1 MEETEDSA
9 SDNAAIIANLDNT
22 EFAEEFAFFLEGIE
36 ADPIK
41 NFIEHKLFMNFKPTA
56 AQRVALKTIFNQ
68 ELDSSKKSMV
78 WMEAKTKD
86 GDFDLELIE
95 MTETELYKYMTD
107 KDYDVTKI
115 KIKNK
120 IDFIIGRRGGK
131 TTIAAMLAIYCAI
144 ITNWKPFLHKTPF
157 ATVLL
162 MSHSREF
169 SDEVLE
175 IIRTLIEASPVL
187 KRLVNQKKKNT
198 ASTMNLSVPFIM
210 AGKIIYSRVQ
220 IKVGAASSKTTRGI
234 AACAVICDE
243 IAFWNLDE
251 NMKETDEKIL
261 RAVRPATKQFG
272 RRSFL
277 IKISS
282 PSIKQGILYSE
293 HQKWLKGTLP
303 ASYAVF
309 KAPSW
314 VWNTILPKEEFIEEW
329 ELDED
334 GFNTEYRANFVDS
347 LSFFIQPEF
356 VDMAIVKGV
365 NFQPPEPKKSLVVY
379 RAAIDA
385 AFKKDHFTFSV
396 IGHFE
401 NRVKQYVLKGWEGT
415 KKNPVQAKECAEYIR
430 TICREYGIDEVAADQ
445 YAYEPLREIFAQY
458 GVTLVEKTFTLTFK
472 KQIYYNLK
480 RLIHSQQIDLLDHE
494 RLPTELKA
502 LVIEQT
508 GSGQIRVGH
517 PPGGS
522 DDYAD
527 STAISA
533 FLAVESAGQVGYSM
547 ETTLDDNT
555 NHGIKTDINGRAFT
569 APAPGMLSEAFGYS
583 VNDNSHEFIKDPVT
597 GRLKRAEDPK
607 DEDDDGDSEGP
618 QFIV

>member
-1 MEETEDSA
+1 
-9 SDNAAIIANLDNT
+9 
-22 EFAEEFAFFLEGIE
+22 
-36 ADPIK
+36 
-41 NFIEHKLFMNFKPTA
+41 
-56 AQRVALKTIFNQ
+56 
-68 ELDSSKKSMV
+68 
-78 WMEAKTKD
+78 
-86 GDFDLELIE
+86 
-95 MTETELYKYMTD
+95 
-107 KDYDVTKI
+107 
-115 KIKNK
+115 
-120 IDFIIGRRGGK
+120 
-131 TTIAAMLAIYCAI
+131 
-144 ITNWKPFLHKTPF
+144 
-157 ATVLL
+157 
-162 MSHSREF
+162 
-169 SDEVLE
+169 
-175 IIRTLIEASPVL
+175 
-187 KRLVNQKKKNT
+187 
-198 ASTMNLSVPFIM
+198 MNLSVPFVV
-210 AGKIIYSRVQ
+210 AGKIAYSRVQ

-272 RRSFL
+272 RKSIL

-282 PSIKQGILYSE
+282 PGIKQGVLYNE

-303 ASYAVF
+303 QSYAVF

-356 VDMAIVKGV
+356 IDLAVVRGLT
-365 NFQPPEPKKSLVVY
+365 FQPPEAKKSQVVY

-396 IGHFE
+396 VGHFE
-401 NRVKQYVLKGWEGT
+401 NRVKQFVLKGWAGT

-430 TICREYGIDEVAADQ
+430 TICKEYGIDEVAADQ
-445 YAYEPLREIFAQY
+445 YSYEPLREIFQQY
-458 GVTLVEKTFTLTFK
+458 GISLVEKTFTLTFK
-472 KQIYYNLK
+472 KQIFYNLK
-480 RLIHSQQIDLLDHE
+480 RLVHSQQIDLLDHE
-494 RLPTELKA
+494 LMIKELKE

-527 STAISA
+527 STAIAA

-547 ETTLDDNT
+547 ETTLDE
-555 NHGIKTDINGRAFT
+555 GQYAIKTDVNGRAFT
-569 APAPGMLSEAFGYS
+569 APSATMLSEVVGDTIS
-583 VNDNSHEFIKDPVT
+583 DNSHEFAINPKT
-597 GRLKRAEDPK
+597 GRLERIKTVE
-607 DEDDDGDSEGP
+607 DEDDDEDDVLGP

>member
-1 MEETEDSA
+1 MEETEISIADHA
-9 SDNAAIIANLDNT
+9 KIIKDLSNS
-22 EFAEEFAFFLEGIE
+22 EFAEEFDYFLREIE

-41 NFIEHKLFMNFKPTA
+41 NFIEHKLFMNFSPTP
-56 AQRVALKTIFNQ
+56 AQRVALKTIFCQ
-68 ELDSSKKSMV
+68 ELDDEKKSNV
-78 WMEAKTKD
+78 WMETKNRD
-86 GDFDLELIE
+86 GDFDLELVE
-95 MTETELYKYMTD
+95 MTEVELYKYMTNQ
-107 KDYDVTKI
+107 DYDVTQI
-115 KIKNK
+115 KVKNK
-120 IDFIIGRRGGK
+120 INFIVGRRGGK
-131 TTIAAMLAIYCAI
+131 TTLAAMLAIYCSI

-157 ATVLL
+157 ATVLIL
-162 MSHSREF
+162 SHSREF

-175 IIRTLIEASPVL
+175 IVRTLIEQSPVL
-187 KRLVNQKKKNT
+187 KRLVNTTKKNT
-198 ASTMNLSVPFIM
+198 ASTMNLSVPFIV
-210 AGKIIYSRVQ
+210 ADKIVYSRVQ

-261 RAVRPATKQFG
+261 RAVRPAMKQFG
-272 RRSFL
+272 KRAYLFKL
-277 IKISS
+277 SS
-282 PSIKQGILYSE
+282 PGIKQGVLYNE
-293 HQKWLKGTLP
+293 HQKWLKGVLP
-303 ASYAVF
+303 QSYVVL

-314 VWNTILPKEEFIEEW
+314 VWNTILPKAEFIEEW

-347 LSFFIQPEF
+347 MSFFMQPEHIDLA
-356 VDMAIVKGV
+356 VMKGV
-365 NFQPPEPKKSLVVY
+365 IFQPPEPKKSQVVY

-396 IGHFE
+396 VGHFE
-401 NRVKQYVLKGWEGT
+401 NRVKQYVLKGWEGS

-430 TICREYGIDEVAADQ
+430 TICKEYGIDEVAADQ
-445 YAYEPLREIFAQY
+445 FAYEPLREIFQQY

-494 RLPTELKA
+494 RNIKELKE
-502 LVIEQT
+502 LTVEQT

-527 STAISA
+527 STAIA
-533 FLAVESAGQVGYSM
+533 AYLAVESAGQVGYSM
-547 ETTLDDNT
+547 ETTLDEGVT
-555 NHGIKTDINGRAFT
+555 PIKVDMNGKAFT
-569 APAPGMLSEAFGYS
+569 APAPAMLSENFGYS
-583 VNDNSHEFIKDPVT
+583 VNDNSHEFIKDPKT
-597 GRLKRAEDPK
+597 GRLRRPDPAEEG
-607 DEDDDGDSEGP
+607 EDDDDAEGP